1 MKITVIIPWVL
12 LFLLFGHND
21 DARAETEGSILSATL
36 AKSQMM
42 QVITPRLEW
51 AMANNNYAVQLFDAD
66 WEVVPN
72 DSIALYQQARQVYIF
87 AKGFEMT
94 NDNRYLKATL
104 ESADFMLDYM
114 YNETVSEWAASVD
127 RENTLKRYPPKEYDT
142 AFALFAMVHAYN
154 ASKDTRYLDAALA
167 TWMLGGLPKG
177 VKIGKG
183 LQKSQA
189 DSSIGNE
196 KWSINPL
203 MHFFEAL
210 LALFEVTQS
219 HAVWQDIQII
229 ANFVDTALVQDG
241 SYIAEY
247 YENVDQPL
255 AIAKG
260 GYVELGH
267 QIEWAYLFYRAVD
280 QGLDSKYRTLANSL
294 LAYALATGWNEPE
307 GSLSGR
313 ADYNHQLIEKRPVW
327 WAQAEFM
334 RLNIYLLNQRVQME
348 KCKLLL
354 SRSYGFIV
362 NSFLAQNTG
371 GWVIRNSK
379 SEIRPIGYHSVAMYD
394 EINKAY

>member
-1 MKITVIIPWVL
+1 MNLTVIIPWVF
-12 LFLLFGHND
+12 LFLLVGHNS
-21 DARAETEGSILSATL
+21 DARAERDGSILSATL

-42 QVITPRLEW
+42 QIIRPRLDW
-51 AMANNNYAVQLFDAD
+51 AVANNNYAVQLFDAD
-66 WEVVPN
+66 WKVVPN
-72 DSIALYQQARQVYIF
+72 ESIALYQQARQVYIF
-87 AKGFEMT
+87 AKGFEVT
-94 NDNRYLKATL
+94 NDNRYLIAMIK
-104 ESADFMLDYM
+104 SADFMINHMYDESTSNWFASLDRD
-114 YNETVSEWAASVD
+114 NFLQRSQS
-127 RENTLKRYPPKEYDT
+127 KEYDT
-142 AFALFAMVHAYN
+142 AFALFAMAHAYDV
-154 ASKDTRYLDAALA
+154 SKEKRYLDKALA
-167 TWMLGGLPKG
+167 TWMLSDLATGFL
-177 VKIGKG
+177 IA
-183 LQKSQA
+183 KSKESGSA
-189 DSSIGNE
+189 VSTLYNE
-196 KWSINPL
+196 TWSTNAV

-219 HAVWQDIQII
+219 HAVWQDIQTI

-255 AIAKG
+255 AIANG

-294 LAYALATGWNEPE
+294 VEYALTIGWNEPE

-327 WAQAEFM
+327 WAQAEFVK
-334 RLNIYLLNQRVQME
+334 LNIYLLNQRVE
-348 KCKLLL
+348 TERCKLLL

-362 NSFLAQNTG
+362 NSLLDQNTG
-371 GWVIRNSK
+371 GWVIGNSK

-394 EINKAY
+394 EMNNK